1 MIDKHLLTADDH
13 LRDRISDVRIGDRVR
28 GRGWLVSYSND
39 DGFRRDTSTTRD
51 DTGNGACETIYVED
65 YRVLRS
71 MDNGWHTLMAISGYI
86 VLFTGL
92 LWLVAVMRGVF

>member
-13 LRDRISDVRIGDRVR
+13 LRDRIGDQLRVR
-28 GRGWLVSYSND
+28 GWLASYSND
-39 DGFRRDTSTTRD
+39 DGFRRGTGTTRD

-65 YRVLRS
+65 FRVLRS
-71 MDNGWHTLMAISGYI
+71 MDNGWRTLMAISGSI